1 MSILHDVTADAR
13 PTAKVIEFRERRRAP
28 RIDVF
33 GQVEAHL
40 LPVEAP
46 VDVIN
51 VGFDGFSIEAS
62 FVLENGSSHEFR
74 FTLPDDSTAEVRARV
89 VHART
94 RLSPAGAP
102 VFVMGME
109 FDRKQRPGHTAPAE
123 LVNAIAAAMPT
134 DVA

>member
-1 MSILHDVTADAR
+1 MSSLHDATADPR
-13 PTAKVIEFRERRRAP
+13 PTGKVIEFRERRRAP
-28 RIDVF
+28 RTDVF
-33 GQVEAHL
+33 GQVEGHL

-46 VDVIN
+46 VTVVN
-51 VGFDGFSIEAS
+51 VGYDGFSIEAS

-74 FTLPDDSTAEVRARV
+74 FTLPDDTIGEIRARV

-94 RLSPAGAP
+94 RLSPTGAP

-109 FDRKQRPGHTAPAE
+109 FDRKQRPGHTPATD
-123 LVNAIAAAMPT
+123 LVDAIIAAISF